1 MKESKTALGYFVG
14 RPLMDYW
21 AWWKEELASLIP
33 MKLRQLLIN
42 TNKLVFE
49 IINSDAEIYRIVGSK
64 KNHIA
69 RINITDLNSN
79 QVGSILREGNVTEKI
94 LIIPKQQV
102 LEKHVTFPMATEEN
116 IREVLSYEMDRLTPF
131 TANQVY
137 YDYSLV
143 SRNKQKSTIEFKLII
158 IPKERVDNLLN
169 ELAQI
174 GFKPHVLTAK
184 ADNAEKEEQINLLPV
199 EKRDRKINA
208 LKIVNYSLTG
218 VVALLL
224 LMALMLPI
232 WNKIK
237 YIEVLEP
244 ELDKYGKSA
253 EKIIT
258 LRKQVEKAE
267 EEALFLV
274 EKKRKTIL
282 TLRII
287 DELTQIIPDD
297 TWINQ
302 VDVADNEVHLYGE
315 SVSSASLLP
324 IIESSKIFSNAQFRS
339 PVTQNRQN
347 DTERF
352 HLSAQIMQEEAL

>member
-1 MKESKTALGYFVG
+1 MKESKSALGYFVA

-21 AWWKEELASLIP
+21 TWWKEELASVIP
-33 MKLRQLLIN
+33 MPLRELLIS
-42 TNKLVFE
+42 TNKLVLE
-49 IINSDAEIYRIVGSK
+49 IINSDAEIYRVVGSK

-69 RINITDLNSN
+69 RTSIKDLSSN
-79 QVGSILREGNVTEKI
+79 QLGNIIRESNVTERI
-94 LIIPKQQV
+94 LVISKQQV

-137 YDYSLV
+137 YDYILV
-143 SRNKQKSTIEFKLII
+143 ARDKQKSTIQLKLII
-158 IPKERVDNLLN
+158 VPKQRVDNLLN
-169 ELAQI
+169 ELAQM
-174 GFKPHVLTAK
+174 GFKPHVLTVNTGK
-184 ADNAEKEEQINLLPV
+184 EEKEAQINLLPV
-199 EKRDRKINA
+199 EKRDKKINA
-208 LKIVNYSLTG
+208 LKIVNYTLAG
-218 VVALLL
+218 IAVLLL
-224 LMALMLPI
+224 CIALMLPI
-232 WNKIK
+232 WNKVK
-237 YIEVLEP
+237 YIETLEP
-244 ELDKYGKSA
+244 ELEEYGVSA

-274 EKKRKTIL
+274 EKKQKSIMM
-282 TLRII
+282 LRVI

-302 VDVADNEVHLYGE
+302 VDVDDNEVHLYGE

-324 IIESSKIFSNAQFRS
+324 IIESSKIFSSAQFRS
-339 PVTQNRQN
+339 PVTQNRRN

>member
-21 AWWKEELASLIP
+21 TWWKEELASVIP
-33 MKLRQLLIN
+33 LPLRQLLIN
-42 TNKLVFE
+42 TNKLVLE
-49 IINSDAEIYRIVGSK
+49 IADSEAEIYRIVGSK
-64 KNHIA
+64 KNSIA
-69 RINITDLNSN
+69 RVNIKDLGSI
-79 QVGSILREGNVTEKI
+79 QVGSIIREGNATENI

-131 TANQVY
+131 TSNQVY
-137 YDYSLV
+137 YDYHLV
-143 SRNKQKSTIEFKLII
+143 SRNKQKSTIELKLII

-169 ELAQI
+169 DLSQI
-174 GFKPHVLTAK
+174 GFKPHVLTVDSDK
-184 ADNAEKEEQINLLPV
+184 VEKEAQINLLPMD
-199 EKRDRKINA
+199 KRARKINT
-208 LKIVNYSLTG
+208 LKVVNYSLS
-218 VVALLL
+218 VMAVLLL
-224 LMALMLPI
+224 VMALMLPI
-232 WNKIK
+232 WDKVK
-237 YIEVLEP
+237 YIESLEP

-274 EKKRKTIL
+274 EKKQASIL
-282 TLRII
+282 MLRII

-297 TWINQ
+297 SWINQ
-302 VDVADNEVHLYGE
+302 VDVADNEVHVYGE

-352 HLSAQIMQEEAL
+352 HLSAQIMREEAL

>member
-1 MKESKTALGYFVG
+1 MKESKSALGYFVG

-21 AWWKEELASLIP
+21 TWWKEELTSVIP
-33 MKLRQLLIN
+33 MPLRQLLIN
-42 TNKLVFE
+42 TNKLVLE
-49 IINSDAEIYRIVGSK
+49 IVNSEAEIYRIVGSK
-64 KNHIA
+64 KQTIA
-69 RINITDLNSN
+69 RININDLGSV
-79 QVGSILREGNVTEKI
+79 QVGSIIREGNATENI
-94 LIIPKQQV
+94 LVIPKQQV

-131 TANQVY
+131 TSNQVY
-137 YDYSLV
+137 YDHHLV
-143 SRNKQKSTIEFKLII
+143 SRNKQKSTIELKLVIV
-158 IPKERVDNLLN
+158 PKERVDNLLN
-169 ELAQI
+169 DLVQI
-174 GFKPHVLTAK
+174 GFKPHVLTVTS
-184 ADNAEKEEQINLLPV
+184 DNAGKEAQINLLPLD
-199 EKRDRKINA
+199 KRARKINA

-218 VVALLL
+218 LAVLLL
-224 LMALMLPI
+224 FMALMLPI
-232 WNKIK
+232 WNKVR
-237 YIEVLEP
+237 YIESLEP
-244 ELDKYGKSA
+244 ELDKYSKSA

-274 EKKRKTIL
+274 EKKQDSIL
-282 TLRII
+282 MLRII

-339 PVTQNRQN
+339 PVTQNRKN

>member
-1 MKESKTALGYFVG
+1 MKESKSTLGYFVG
-14 RPLMDYW
+14 RPLQDYW
-21 AWWKEELASLIP
+21 SWWKEELASMIP
-33 MKLRQLLIN
+33 MPLRQLLIS

-49 IINSDAEIYRIVGSK
+49 IENSAAEIYRVIGSK

-69 RINITDLNSN
+69 KINIQDLNSN
-79 QVGSILREGNVTEKI
+79 QVGSIIREGNATENI

-131 TANQVY
+131 TSSQVY
-137 YDYSLV
+137 YDYYLV
-143 SRNKQKSTIEFKLII
+143 ARNKQKSTLELKLII
-158 IPKERVDNLLN
+158 VPKERVDTLLN
-169 ELAQI
+169 DLAQI
-174 GFKPHVLTAK
+174 GFKPHVLTIDSDK
-184 ADNAEKEEQINLLPV
+184 VEKGTQINLLPID
-199 EKRDRKINA
+199 KRARQINA
-208 LKIVNYSLTG
+208 LKVINYTLA
-218 VVALLL
+218 VFAILLL
-224 LMALMLPI
+224 CASLMLPI
-232 WNKIK
+232 WNKTK
-237 YIEVLEP
+237 YIETLQP
-244 ELDKYGKSA
+244 ELDKYTNSA

-274 EKKRKTIL
+274 EKKRASIL
-282 TLRII
+282 MLRII
-287 DELTQIIPDD
+287 DELTQIIPND
-297 TWINQ
+297 TWVNQ

-324 IIESSKIFSNAQFRS
+324 IIESSKLFSNAQFRS

-352 HLSAQIMQEEAL
+352 HLSAQIRQEETL

>member
-1 MKESKTALGYFVG
+1 MKESKSTLGYFIG
-14 RPLMDYW
+14 RPMHDYW
-21 AWWKEELASLIP
+21 SWWKEELTSMIP
-33 MKLRQLLIN
+33 IPLRQLLIS
-42 TNKLVFE
+42 TNKLVLE
-49 IINSDAEIYRIVGSK
+49 IVNSEAEIYRIIGSK

-69 RINITDLNSN
+69 RINIQDLNSN
-79 QVGSILREGNVTEKI
+79 QVGSIIREGNSTENI

-131 TANQVY
+131 TSSQVY
-137 YDYSLV
+137 YDYHLV
-143 SRNKQKSTIEFKLII
+143 TRNKQKSTIELKLII
-158 IPKERVDNLLN
+158 VPKERVDTLLN
-169 ELAQI
+169 DLAQI
-174 GFKPHVLTAK
+174 GFKPHVLTVK
-184 ADNAEKEEQINLLPV
+184 DEKAEKGTQINLLPLD
-199 EKRDRKINA
+199 KRAKHINA
-208 LKIVNYSLTG
+208 LKVINYTLA
-218 VVALLL
+218 VIAFLLL
-224 LMALMLPI
+224 CASLMLPI
-232 WNKIK
+232 WNKTK
-237 YIEVLEP
+237 YIETLQP
-244 ELDKYGKSA
+244 ELDKYSNSA
-253 EKIIT
+253 EKIIS

-274 EKKRKTIL
+274 EKKRASIL
-282 TLRII
+282 MLRII

-324 IIESSKIFSNAQFRS
+324 IIESSKLFSDAQFRS

-352 HLSAQIMQEEAL
+352 HLSAQIRQEETL